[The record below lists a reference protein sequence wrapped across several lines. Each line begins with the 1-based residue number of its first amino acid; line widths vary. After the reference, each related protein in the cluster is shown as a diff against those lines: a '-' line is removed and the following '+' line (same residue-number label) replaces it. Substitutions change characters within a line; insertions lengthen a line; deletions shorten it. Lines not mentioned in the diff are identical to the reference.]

1 MRRPPVTSLIV
12 EISRT
17 VRSER
22 KGIPVSN
29 PRIRLA
35 VIWNPSAVRRVLSVV
50 VVTTKL
56 LRLLLLVP

>member
-35 VIWNPSAVRRVLSVV
+35 VIWNPLDVRRVLSVV